1 MSPAASIDTISREK
15 EVTIL
20 ELLDRILTKG
30 VYISGEVTLSVA
42 DVDLVYLSLK
52 LMLTSIEK
60 ANEIRALTYERM
72 LAEAG
77 YEPE

>member
-1 MSPAASIDTISREK
+1 MSPATSIHAVSREK
-15 EVTIL
+15 EFTIL

-52 LMLTSIEK
+52 VMLSSIEK
-60 ANEIRALTYERM
+60 ANEMRALTYERT
-72 LAEAG
+72 LAEAN
-77 YEPE
+77 YEQR